1 MQVSG
6 EKALRGTQ
14 KRQRGFVMNC
24 GKLTESIYERSVVK
38 VVKTNSTENR
48 KYYDGAGLGADC
60 AILAAG
66 EDRAGIVSGQAL
78 ASGTDQKVLVRAYMA
93 AVNHMLVCSQH
104 KSLSGLQTAHA
115 NITVMIPEKLRE
127 IKLRG
132 MIEAVS
138 AQAEETGVPISS
150 CNVQV
155 LGAVAEPIASCV
167 AGAGVDDRCMRDLFP
182 LKKKAL
188 ADREIVMTKWI
199 GLEGT
204 AVIAQESRERLRGR
218 YPADIVEE
226 AAEFYRYLSVVPE
239 AATAVKSGA
248 GYLHV
253 VREGGVFGGLWEL
266 AAANGVGL
274 VVDLK
279 RIPVR
284 QETIEVCEYFDLN
297 PYELLAGG
305 SLLIVTSN
313 GGELVHELEKTGVPA
328 AVIGR
333 TTQGNDRIV
342 CHGEESRFLEPSC
355 SDQIYTY
362 KKKTEEF
369 YNERTDIINHR
380 KEQQDRPAR
389 ACSDPGHGG
398 DGCHQ

>member
-1 MQVSG
+1 
-6 EKALRGTQ
+6 
-14 KRQRGFVMNC
+14 MNC
-24 GKLTESIYERSVVK
+24 GKLTESMYERSVAK

-48 KYYDGAGLGADC
+48 KFYDGAGLGADC
-60 AILAAG
+60 AILTADELCAG
-66 EDRAGIVSGQAL
+66 VVSGQAL
-78 ASGTDQKVLVRAYMA
+78 AFGTDAGVAVRAYLA
-93 AVNHMLVCSQH
+93 AVNHIIACSANGAA
-104 KSLSGLQTAHA
+104 SGLQYAHA
-115 NITVMIPEKLRE
+115 NITAAVPEKLRE
-127 IKLRG
+127 IKVRN

-138 AQAEETGVPISS
+138 VQAEDTGIPILS

-155 LGAVAEPIASCV
+155 AGAVTEPVVTCV
-167 AGAGVDDRCMRDLFP
+167 VSAGLENKRDSNLVP
-182 LKKKAL
+182 WKKKAL
-188 ADREIVMTKWI
+188 ADQEIVMTKWI

-204 AVIAQESRERLRGR
+204 ALIARDSAERLCGR

-226 AAEFYRYLSVVPE
+226 ASDFYRYLSIVPE

-248 GYLHV
+248 GYLHA

-274 VVDLK
+274 VADLK

-313 GGELVHELEKTGVPA
+313 GGELVQALEEAGVPA

-333 TTQGNDRIV
+333 TTQGNDRIIRR
-342 CHGEESRFLEPSC
+342 GEESRFLEPANG
-355 SDQIYTY
+355 DQIHIY
-362 KKKTEEF
+362 KKKAKEYF
-369 YNERTDIINHR
+369 NERTDIIHNR
-380 KEQQDRPAR
+380 KEQQD
-389 ACSDPGHGG
+389 
-398 DGCHQ
+398 